1 MEVEPTKRI
10 CLVAG
15 STGLI
20 GNFLVKELAKSDVEV
35 IALTRNEYFSENQQV
50 IYETIDFD
58 KKESF
63 EELFKNVT
71 DVFICLGTTINKAG
85 SKESF
90 RKVDVDYSFSI
101 AEAASKASVPNL
113 SVVTSIGADSKSNNF
128 YLKCKGE
135 VEEMISSLPFQ
146 SLSIY
151 RPGLLIGE
159 REEKRFAEAIGQ
171 IIQPRLI
178 DPLLRG
184 SAKKYRSVKAEDLAT
199 RFKDFQVLVK
209 VKQFT
214 NLKTSRAKKFN

>member
-20 GNFLVKELAKSDVEV
+20 GNFLVKELAKSDIEV
-35 IALTRNEYFSENQQV
+35 IALTRNEHFSENQQV
-50 IYETIDFD
+50 IYETVDFD
-58 KKESF
+58 KRESF

-159 REEKRFAEAIGQ
+159 REERRFTESIGQ

-184 SAKKYRSVKAEDLAT
+184 SAKKYRSVKAEDLAYT
-199 RFKDFQVLVK
+199 LQTLSGASKGKTIYHFEDFK
-209 VKQFT
+209 
-214 NLKTSRAKKFN
+214 SKKIN

>member
-1 MEVEPTKRI
+1 M
-10 CLVAG
+10 
-15 STGLI
+15 
-20 GNFLVKELAKSDVEV
+20 
-35 IALTRNEYFSENQQV
+35 
-50 IYETIDFD
+50 IYETVDFD

-159 REEKRFAEAIGQ
+159 REEKRFAESIGQ

-184 SAKKYRSVKAEDLAT
+184 SAKKYRSVKAEDLAYT
-199 RFKDFQVLVK
+199 LQILSGASKGKTIYQFEDFKSK
-209 VKQFT
+209 
-214 NLKTSRAKKFN
+214 